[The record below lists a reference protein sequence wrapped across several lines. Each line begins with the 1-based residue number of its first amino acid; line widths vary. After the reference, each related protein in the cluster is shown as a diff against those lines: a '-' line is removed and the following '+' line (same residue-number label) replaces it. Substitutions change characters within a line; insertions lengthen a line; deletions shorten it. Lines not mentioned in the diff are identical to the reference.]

1 MFVKSNYMYVSEPDA
16 TSFWL
21 AIKFLS
27 KRFRVSKAPASDSA
41 SGPSE
46 FAVAFFFYRIFFLC
60 PSHLIFSIK
69 NTLLLGSDLRNLD
82 ACRRTIHIK
91 NL

>member
-27 KRFRVSKAPASDSA
+27 KRFKVSKAPASDSA
-41 SGPSE
+41 NGPFE
-46 FAVAFFFYRIFFLC
+46 FAGAFFFLRYRNIFFV
-60 PSHLIFSIK
+60 SFAHYI
-69 NTLLLGSDLRNLD
+69 
-82 ACRRTIHIK
+82 
-91 NL
+91 

>member
-1 MFVKSNYMYVSEPDA
+1 MFVKSNYMYVSESDA

-41 SGPSE
+41 NGPFE
-46 FAVAFFFYRIFFLC
+46 FAGAFSFEIQKYFFVSFAHYI
-60 PSHLIFSIK
+60 
-69 NTLLLGSDLRNLD
+69 
-82 ACRRTIHIK
+82 
-91 NL
+91 